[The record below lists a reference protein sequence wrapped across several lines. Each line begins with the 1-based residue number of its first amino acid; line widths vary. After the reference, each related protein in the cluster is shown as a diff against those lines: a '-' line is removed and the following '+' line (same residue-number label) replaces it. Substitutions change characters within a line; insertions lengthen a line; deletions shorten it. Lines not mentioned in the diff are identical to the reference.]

1 MEMEDTH
8 MDIDSKV
15 CVIIVRGYYTEG
27 ERERVQSAMQC
38 SAQSVPL
45 HHWHAYFSVGAS
57 NIP

>member
-1 MEMEDTH
+1 MEDTH

-38 SAQSVPL
+38 SAQRRIKNPL
-45 HHWHAYFSVGAS
+45 DGPVGPSIFSL
-57 NIP
+57 NK